1 MKRMFLFAVLAGI
14 AAGTVGCKQQDAP
27 NLDKQT
33 VRLYVGDQVRLTADR
48 PVTWSTADDFYAAV
62 AGEGNVTARHVGTT
76 TVTATND
83 SGSAVCTVEVQPRYD
98 TFIESLYD
106 CLSLHPLSV
115 LKEAETREILEENDK
130 EIVYKGVAP
139 LEKISYSIVWQD
151 ETPFVLNAVAYISSV
166 AYLDECI
173 AFMDERYERRDEGEQ
188 GEDAIWAFYYD
199 NTGNLLAYIAY
210 TYATAPYLWIV
221 YPAIAEN
228 IPTLNK

>member
-62 AGEGNVTARHVGTT
+62 DGEGNVTARHVGTT